1 MEDVYNEMYGQDPEV
16 SAVHA
21 GLECGTIVS
30 KHPGMDAI
38 SIGPTL
44 QNVHTPSERM
54 EVASVQKLYD
64 QLLETLKQIPE
75 MAAAAAETPAPT
87 SGAQIANP
95 ASENC
100 IAQGGT
106 LTIEERGDDAVSGGG
121 QIGVCTF
128 EDNMQCEEW
137 ALMRGECPTG
147 GIKVTGYVT
156 PAARYC
162 AITGGEYEITGN
174 SGQEDEQGACTLPGG
189 KQCDAWDYFNGKCD
203 ASTEAQPT
211 AEVVLQP
218 PSPEVCNGMAQ
229 ALSEAVSRAAT
240 PSANILTQRHYE
252 VTQSGEPVPMT
263 DPSAMISGSACRA
276 TATGTGEQFASPD
289 AVMSEIDAVLTGG
302 GWEQDMQLASGGP
315 TGVGWG
321 FRSGDLVCMASVIWL
336 PDDSANCPND
346 KPISEC
352 KVTPEQQL
360 YTITLDCAQAVTQAP
375 LQGVALAP
383 APRSN
388 PASQNCIALGGA
400 SKIEERPD
408 GGQFGV
414 CYFGDN
420 YQCEEWALMRGE
432 CPAGGVKVTG
442 YNTDAARYCAI
453 TGGTYTV
460 TGNSG
465 QDDEQGICTV
475 PDGRQCD
482 AWSYYEGGCEPAE
495 PADQPIGMPN
505 PASQNC
511 VAQGGKLEIE
521 QRGDGGQFGVCTFE
535 DNRQCEEW
543 ALMRGECPA
552 GGVKVTGYNTDA
564 ARYCAITGGKYT
576 VTGTTPDGMEA
587 GDCTLPSGEVCYV
600 WHYYNGIC
608 G

>member
-1 MEDVYNEMYGQDPEV
+1 
-16 SAVHA
+16 
-21 GLECGTIVS
+21 
-30 KHPGMDAI
+30 
-38 SIGPTL
+38 
-44 QNVHTPSERM
+44 M

-64 QLLETLKQIPE
+64 LLLETLKRIPE
-75 MAAAAAETPAPT
+75 SEVTPAATPAQT

-100 IAQGGT
+100 ISQGGT
-106 LTIEERGDDAVSGGG
+106 LTIEERGDGAVTDGAVTDGG
-121 QIGVCTF
+121 QFGVCTF
-128 EDNMQCEEW
+128 EDGMQCEEW
-137 ALMRGECPTG
+137 ALMRGECPAG
-147 GIKVTGYVT
+147 GVEVTDYVT

-162 AITGGEYEITGN
+162 AITGGEYAVTAT
-174 SGQEDEQGACTLPGG
+174 SGAEDEQGSCTFKDGS
-189 KQCDAWDYFNGKCD
+189 KCDAWDYFNGKCD
-203 ASTEAQPT
+203 ASTEAQT
-211 AEVVLQP
+211 TSEVVLQP

-240 PSANILTQRHYE
+240 PSANILPQRHYE
-252 VTQSGEPVPMT
+252 VTQSDEPVPMT
-263 DPSAMISGSACRA
+263 DPSAMISGTACRS
-276 TATGTGEQFASPD
+276 TATGTGEQFAGPD
-289 AVMSEIDAVLTGG
+289 NVMKEITAVLVGG
-302 GWEQDMQLASGGP
+302 GWEEDPQLASGGP
-315 TGVGWG
+315 TGMGSG
-321 FRSGDLVCMASVIWL
+321 YRSPAGEGSQSGDLVCMASVIWL
-336 PDDSANCPND
+336 PDDSADCPSD
-346 KPISEC
+346 EPISEC

-360 YTITLDCAQAVTQAP
+360 YTITLDGAQAVTQAP
-375 LQGVALAP
+375 LQGVAPAP
-383 APRSN
+383 APKSN
-388 PASQNCIALGGA
+388 PAATNCISQGGTP
-400 SKIEERPD
+400 KIEERPD

-453 TGGTYTV
+453 TGGVYTI
-460 TGNSG
+460 TGKSG
-465 QDDEQGICTV
+465 QEDEKGLCTA

-482 AWSYYEGGCEPAE
+482 AWSYYKGGCEPTE

-511 VAQGGKLEIE
+511 VNQGGTLTIE
-521 QRGDGGQFGVCTFE
+521 ERGDGGQFGVCAFE

-564 ARYCAITGGKYT
+564 ARYSAITGGKYT

-587 GDCTLPSGEVCYV
+587 GDCALPSGEVCYV